1 MGIAQVCIDTSGSH
15 YTYDWTLTSVAV
27 VLIYSFNIAVVG
39 KAMLT
44 TYGRTMSK

>member
-27 VLIYSFNIAVVG
+27 VLIFLLIS
-39 KAMLT
+39 L
-44 TYGRTMSK
+44 